1 MKIIGQLK
9 AILGLDKTK
18 FDRGLDDAGKKASA
32 FGGAIKKIGAAIAG
46 AFALSALKAFTENII
61 GLAAKTEGVKAA
73 FERLNQPGMLSD
85 LRTATRGTVTDLQLM
100 QKAVQAKN
108 FKIPLSQLATYFEF
122 ATKRALQTGESVDY
136 LVDSIITGIGHK
148 SVRVIDNLGISAVEL
163 QQEIQKTGDFGIAF
177 GNIIKRESGDMGD
190 VADTT
195 ASQIATIGT
204 AWNNLKTQMGRW
216 IISSGIGKLIEDTAR
231 MFEVWSDPDIP
242 LFGLKSATKENVESY
257 RYKKMLESTS
267 MYSGGESEGGPLG
280 SKPVAKQAK
289 TIKDLRAELDLLKT
303 SIDETLVSD
312 QARRTEILLQI
323 KDTEK
328 LIEKL
333 TTLDETIKRTE
344 PTGKTRSPLIGA
356 LSGGIPSLPGL
367 QGYGG
372 QKADDMQIQANLID
386 EMNQSLMEQSA
397 AVGILSQSFNVLF
410 TSTEDGFKNM
420 IESIITGL
428 KRLVAELL
436 ARMAVLTILNAITG
450 GGAGGGNVL
459 KGALSSMGFI
469 KMASGGTVPP
479 GYPGDT
485 YPALL
490 SSGETVLTAHES
502 RSLGRSI
509 NVKVTGDIQG
519 RAIGLLGRRMED
531 EY

>member
-1 MKIIGQLK
+1 MKIVGQLK

-32 FGGAIKKIGAAIAG
+32 FGGAIKKIKAAIAG
-46 AFALSALKAFTENII
+46 AFALGALKSFAENIV

-73 FERLNQPGMLSD
+73 FDRLNQPNMLAD
-85 LRTATRGTVTDLQLM
+85 LRAATRGTVTDLQLM

-136 LVDSIITGIGHK
+136 LVDSIIAGIGRK
-148 SVRVIDNLGISAVEL
+148 SVLVMDNLGISAVEL
-163 QQEIQKTGDFGIAF
+163 QQEVKKTGDFGIAA
-177 GNIIKRESGDMGD
+177 GNIIKRELGGMGD

-195 ASQIATIGT
+195 ASQIAKIGA
-204 AWNNLKTQMGRW
+204 AWNNLKTQMGGW
-216 IISSGIGKLIEDTAR
+216 LISSGIGKLIEDTAR

-242 LFGLKSATKENVESY
+242 LFGLKSPTKRNVESY
-257 RYKKMLESTS
+257 KYQKGLSSVS
-267 MYSGGESEGGPLG
+267 MYSGGESEGGPLTV
-280 SKPVAKQAK
+280 KKQAK

-397 AVGILSQSFNVLF
+397 AVGILSQSFDVLF

>member
-73 FERLNQPGMLSD
+73 FERLNQPGLLSD

-136 LVDSIITGIGHK
+136 LVDSIITGIGRK
-148 SVRVIDNLGISAVEL
+148 SVLVMDNLGISAVEL
-163 QQEIQKTGDFGIAF
+163 QQEVKKTGDFGIAA
-177 GNIIKRESGDMGD
+177 GNIIKRELGGMGD

-195 ASQIATIGT
+195 ASQIAKIGA
-204 AWNNLKTQMGRW
+204 AWENLKTQMGGW
-216 IISSGIGKLIEDTAR
+216 LISSGIGKLIEDTAR
-231 MFEVWSDPDIP
+231 MFEVWADKDVP
-242 LFGLKSATKENVESY
+242 LFGLKSPTKKNVESY

-397 AVGILSQSFNVLF
+397 AVGILSQSFDVLF

>member
-136 LVDSIITGIGHK
+136 LVDSIITGIGRK
-148 SVRVIDNLGISAVEL
+148 SVLVMDNLGISAVEL
-163 QQEIQKTGDFGIAF
+163 QQEVKKTGDFGIAA
-177 GNIIKRESGDMGD
+177 GNIIKRELGGMGD

-195 ASQIATIGT
+195 ASQIAKIGA
-204 AWNNLKTQMGRW
+204 AWENLKTQMGGW
-216 IISSGIGKLIEDTAR
+216 LISSGIGKLIEDTAR

-267 MYSGGESEGGPLG
+267 MYSGGESEGGPLAI
-280 SKPVAKQAK
+280 KKQAK

-397 AVGILSQSFNVLF
+397 AVGILSQSFDVLF